1 LGRVILEG
9 MTLGKAT
16 IATNHGGPTEIIEN
30 GISGFLVEPR
40 NPQAL
45 ADCMSQVMESPA
57 LRGRVGEAAQIRI
70 RSLFDVQGYVTRVE
84 AVYLSIWPEM
94 DPAWQTSESAS

>member
-1 LGRVILEG
+1 

-16 IATNHGGPTEIIEN
+16 IATNHGGPTEIIEH

-45 ADCMSQVMESPA
+45 AECMSEVMGSSS
-57 LRGRVGEAAQIRI
+57 LRARIGHAAQERI
-70 RSLFDVQGYVTRVE
+70 RALFDVRGYVTRVE
-84 AVYLSIWPEM
+84 GVYLSFWPEM
-94 DPAWQTSESAS
+94 DRAWQTSESAS